1 MDSYLNTQ
9 RSVIFSHVGVMIYV
23 FDVESR
29 ETEKDLEYYRD
40 CLEGLSQFSKD
51 ANVFLLVHKVDL
63 VREAE
68 RNIVVE
74 RKVAELEKASG
85 ETLVKVFG
93 TSIYDES
100 LYKVPYAFPF
110 PCDRVY
116 H

>member
-1 MDSYLNTQ
+1 
-9 RSVIFSHVGVMIYV
+9 MIYV

-29 ETEKDLEYYRD
+29 EMEKDLEYYRD

-68 RNIVVE
+68 RNVIVQ
-74 RKVAELEKASG
+74 RKMAELEKASG
-85 ETLVKVFG
+85 ETSVKVFG

-100 LYKVPYAFPF
+100 LYKVPHTFLF
-110 PCDRVY
+110 FRVRVY